1 MEYTMTL
8 SNKRIHDFYK
18 KNPGLDFESMNLVL
32 LGFLEHLSQDMTALM
47 QNTAQGQLLQEIKD
61 MRQQVAGRME
71 ETNRTFLET
80 MKMVVA
86 TTGSE
91 NSERVMQLMGKHTEA
106 FVDRISLLLP
116 KTQEDTARKLQAQ
129 LELVQ
134 KTIQCD
140 LQQFL
145 LSKSEHNLG
154 DFISSFDSKL
164 SALQQPIFSL
174 IQANQEVVSGKIA
187 GVKDDVLGSRGAN
200 ERLQAEMS
208 EFLHKFSASSQ
219 FKGQYSES
227 MLGGVLTEMFPTA
240 TIENTTALTA
250 SGDFMLRR
258 DPGLP
263 VILIENKN
271 YERNVDAVEVK
282 KFIRDVEVQRCS
294 GIMLS
299 QLSGIVSKPNFF
311 IEINDQHVL
320 VYLHN
325 VQFSKEQIKLA
336 VDVIDHLSARLSSVE
351 ATDRVDGTYLPK
363 ETLDRM
369 NTEVQL
375 FIKNKDAMAL
385 CIRDSQKRLLAQLE
399 ELQLPELFKLIF
411 EKYANPAHLFECDQ
425 CRQSFA
431 NKRGLASHKK
441 AHEGR

>member
-1 MEYTMTL
+1 
-8 SNKRIHDFYK
+8 
-18 KNPGLDFESMNLVL
+18 
-32 LGFLEHLSQDMTALM
+32 
-47 QNTAQGQLLQEIKD
+47 
-61 MRQQVAGRME
+61 
-71 ETNRTFLET
+71 
-80 MKMVVA
+80 MVVA

-91 NSERVMQLMGKHTEA
+91 NSERVMQLMGKHAEA

-116 KTQEDTARKLQAQ
+116 KTQEDTSRKLQAQ

-140 LQQFL
+140 FQQFL

-240 TIENTTALTA
+240 TLENTTALTA

-258 DPGLP
+258 DGLP